1 MSMFSAPA
9 LMVSHGSNELP
20 HQQRFVLTRDSI
32 IMQGTSPFAYSS
44 PSFHSS
50 SYLPKLEA
58 NFMKDFKCCSMT
70 LPTMH
75 DLQRHY
81 EEMHAQ
87 QMPHSYKPAE
97 RNPPPDSKAALAT
110 GAAAAVKEQALK
122 SEKQQT
128 PGASASPTAT
138 QSPTIATPTQVI
150 PQRRRRASSD
160 FLSPDFP
167 SNQDLDPLQDM
178 DMEMEEPPHS
188 QQKPQAPMPHQPQ
201 HAQTPQYGQ
210 GANSRVPALNLDALK
225 IQHHQGL
232 RTSTPTTPIGRNG
245 PIFQHN
251 PTVSSVNTPTLTAH
265 PAQQQAQ
272 YIPTPDSS
280 APGTPGELDAPFG
293 AMSMN
298 TAYSVSGQPPQ
309 GYYWGNGHEM
319 LDLCIDEPA
328 KRLYSL
334 NGLRPPKNQSSSR
347 LGDNQYSE
355 NSEVAKTIREQQ
367 RMAGV
372 PEPPNDGVPKPFHCP
387 VIGCEKAYK
396 NQNGLKYH
404 KAVCCPPS
412 LLFYFFS
419 LFPPNEN

>member
-1 MSMFSAPA
+1 M
-9 LMVSHGSNELP
+9 
-20 HQQRFVLTRDSI
+20 
-32 IMQGTSPFAYSS
+32 MQGTSPFAYSS

-58 NFMKDFKCCSMT
+58 NFMKDFKCCSLT

-81 EEMHAQ
+81 EESHAQ
-87 QMPHSYKPAE
+87 QMPHSYKPPD
-97 RNPPPDSKAALAT
+97 RVPPPDSKAALAT

-122 SEKQQT
+122 NERQQQAAQ
-128 PGASASPTAT
+128 ASGPPTAT
-138 QSPTIATPTQVI
+138 QSPTTATPAQII

-160 FLSPDFP
+160 FPEFP
-167 SNQDLDPLQDM
+167 PTQDMDPLQDV
-178 DMEMEEPPHS
+178 DMEMDEPIHS
-188 QQKPQAPMPHQPQ
+188 PRQHQAPLPNQPRASQ
-201 HAQTPQYGQ
+201 VAHFGQ
-210 GANSRVPALNLDALK
+210 VAHNQPPALNLDALNTRFP

-232 RTSTPTTPIGRNG
+232 RTSTPSTPIGRVG
-245 PIFQHN
+245 PVFQHN

-265 PAQQQAQ
+265 PAHQQAQ
-272 YIPTPDSS
+272 CISTPESS
-280 APGTPGELDAPFG
+280 APGTPGELDGPFG

-298 TAYSVSGQPPQ
+298 TAFTMSGQPPP
-309 GYYWGNGHEM
+309 GYYPWSTGHEM

-334 NGLRPPKNQSSSR
+334 NGLKPPKSQPSSR

-367 RMAGV
+367 RIAGV

-404 KAVCCPPS
+404 KAVRLSFPS
-412 LLFYFFS
+412 ISVPIPLR
-419 LFPPNEN
+419 